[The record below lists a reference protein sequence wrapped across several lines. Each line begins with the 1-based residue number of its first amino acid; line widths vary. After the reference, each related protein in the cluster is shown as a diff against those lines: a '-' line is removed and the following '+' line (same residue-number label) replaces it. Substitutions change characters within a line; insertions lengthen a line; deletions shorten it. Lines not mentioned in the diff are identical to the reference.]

1 MWRHSIGEPRRKPRV
16 DAPEHH
22 RPCRSPGARR
32 PGREGARPRRSP
44 VRAGAPD
51 PRGQGTDRGDLEA
64 RTRASV
70 RDRRRNEQRRPGAA
84 APPVSAAGRERQEGA
99 GQVITQ
105 GLSRNRVILATAGTA
120 LALLLAALDQT
131 IVGTAIPRIVADL
144 NGLDRLAW
152 VTTAYLVT
160 STTMTPIA
168 GKLGDLFGRK
178 PFLLAGMIGFVAASA
193 LCGLSQDMTQ
203 LIVFRGIQGIF
214 GGVLFATVF
223 TVIGDLFPPE
233 SRGRVQ
239 GLFGGVF
246 GLSSIVGPTAGGFIT
261 DHWSWRWVFEVN
273 IPVGIVAVAVVLAG
287 LPYVRSK
294 ASWRDID
301 FFGAVTLAAGVV
313 PLLIALSITR
323 DHAWTSPE
331 VEGLLALAAV
341 MLAAFVFVESR
352 VEHPIVPLE
361 LFKNTTF
368 TVSMVVG
375 FLTAFG
381 MFGSILFTPLVFQ
394 GVLGISAT
402 NSGALITPMMFGLLG
417 ASTLTG
423 FAMRRVKRYRYLG
436 TLGVAVMIVGMY
448 LLSLITPSMPEWRVV
463 AALIVVGL
471 GLGTTFPLY
480 LTAVQVAL
488 PRSYMGVASSQIQ
501 FWRNLGG
508 TVGSSIL
515 GAVLANRLPD
525 YLKTRIGELHLPP
538 QALQHLPSGG
548 ANAVLQPGAL
558 SQLPPAVATAIRL
571 ALSDTLRDIYIFAG
585 LILIAALVAT
595 VFLKEVPLAGVPTQ
609 AFGEP
614 VPEDDDTKAREPVAV

>member
-1 MWRHSIGEPRRKPRV
+1 M
-16 DAPEHH
+16 
-22 RPCRSPGARR
+22 
-32 PGREGARPRRSP
+32 
-44 VRAGAPD
+44 
-51 PRGQGTDRGDLEA
+51 TEA
-64 RTRASV
+64 
-70 RDRRRNEQRRPGAA
+70 
-84 APPVSAAGRERQEGA
+84 
-99 GQVITQ
+99 ITH
-105 GLSRNRVILATAGTA
+105 GLSRQRVILATAGTM

-203 LIVFRGIQGIF
+203 LIVFRSIQGLF

-223 TVIGDLFPPE
+223 TVIGDLFPPDQ
-233 SRGRVQ
+233 RGRAQ
-239 GLFGGVF
+239 GLFGAVF
-246 GLSSIVGPTAGGFIT
+246 GLSSILGPTTGGFIT

-273 IPVGIVAVAVVLAG
+273 IPVGIIAVSVVLAG

-301 FFGAVTLAAGVV
+301 FWGALTLAAGVV
-313 PLLIALSITR
+313 PLLIGLTITR
-323 DHAWTSPE
+323 DHAWTSPQ
-331 VEGLLALAAV
+331 VTGLLALAAI
-341 MLAAFVFVESR
+341 MLGAFVFVESR
-352 VEHPIVPLE
+352 VKQPIVPLH
-361 LFKNTTF
+361 LFKNSTF

-417 ASTLTG
+417 ASTATG
-423 FAMRRVKRYRYLG
+423 FVMRRIRNYRYLG
-436 TLGVAVMIVGMY
+436 TLGVAVMIFGMW
-448 LLSLITPSMPEWRVV
+448 LLSQVTPTTPEWHVV
-463 AALIVVGL
+463 ADLIVIGL

-488 PRSYMGVASSQIQ
+488 PRQFMGVASSQIQ

-508 TVGSSIL
+508 TVGSAIL

-525 YLKTRIGELHLPP
+525 YLTARTAALHLPP
-538 QALQHLPSGG
+538 QVISSLPKTGS
-548 ANAVLQPGAL
+548 ANAILDPTLLGK
-558 SQLPPAVATAIRL
+558 LPAAFVQAIRL
-571 ALSDTLRDIYIFAG
+571 ALSDTLHDIYIFAG
-585 LILIAALVAT
+585 VILVIALVST
-595 VFLKEVPLAGVPTQ
+595 VFLKEVPLTGAAAGRGFDAP
-609 AFGEP
+609 P
-614 VPEDDDTKAREPVAV
+614 VELEEEEREAVAR

>member
-1 MWRHSIGEPRRKPRV
+1 
-16 DAPEHH
+16 
-22 RPCRSPGARR
+22 
-32 PGREGARPRRSP
+32 
-44 VRAGAPD
+44 
-51 PRGQGTDRGDLEA
+51 
-64 RTRASV
+64 
-70 RDRRRNEQRRPGAA
+70 
-84 APPVSAAGRERQEGA
+84 
-99 GQVITQ
+99 VITQ
-105 GLSRNRVILATAGTA
+105 GLSRNRVILATAGTM

-233 SRGRVQ
+233 NRGRVQ
-239 GLFGGVF
+239 GLFGAVF
-246 GLSSIVGPTAGGFIT
+246 GLSAIIGPTAGGFIT
-261 DHWSWRWVFEVN
+261 DHWGWRWVFEVN
-273 IPVGIVAVAVVLAG
+273 IPVGIVAVGVVLVG

-301 FFGAVTLAAGVV
+301 FWGAFALAAGVV

-331 VEGLLALAAV
+331 VVGLLALAAA
-341 MLAAFVFVESR
+341 MLAAFVFIEAR
-352 VEHPIVPLE
+352 VKQPIVPLE
-361 LFKNTTF
+361 LFKNPTF
-368 TVSMVVG
+368 TVSMIVG

-402 NSGALITPMMFGLLG
+402 NSGALITPMMFGLLA

-423 FAMRRVKRYRYLG
+423 LVMRRIKYYRFLG

-448 LLSLITPSMPEWRVV
+448 LLSQITPSTPEWHVV
-463 AALIVVGL
+463 ADLIVVGL
-471 GLGTTFPLY
+471 GIGTTFPLY

-488 PRSYMGVASSQIQ
+488 PRKHMGVASSQIQ

-525 YLKTRIGELHLPP
+525 YLKVRITALHLPA
-538 QALQHLPSGG
+538 QIHLPSGG
-548 ANAVLQPGAL
+548 ANAILQPGAL
-558 SQLPPAVATAIRL
+558 AQLPAPIAAAIRL
-571 ALSDTLRDIYIFAG
+571 ALADTLHDIYFFAG
-585 LILIAALVAT
+585 LILVVALVST
-595 VFLKEVPLAGVPTQ
+595 VFLKEVPLTSAAPTTGIGDPVSEDEATESRERVP
-609 AFGEP
+609 A
-614 VPEDDDTKAREPVAV
+614 

>member
-1 MWRHSIGEPRRKPRV
+1 MTPSLTH
-16 DAPEHH
+16 
-22 RPCRSPGARR
+22 
-32 PGREGARPRRSP
+32 
-44 VRAGAPD
+44 
-51 PRGQGTDRGDLEA
+51 
-64 RTRASV
+64 
-70 RDRRRNEQRRPGAA
+70 
-84 APPVSAAGRERQEGA
+84 
-99 GQVITQ
+99 
-105 GLSRNRVILATAGTA
+105 GLSRNRVILATAGTM

-178 PFLLAGMIGFVAASA
+178 PFLLLGMIGFVLASA
-193 LCGLSQDMTQ
+193 LCGLSQNMTE
-203 LIVFRGIQGIF
+203 LIVARGVQGIF

-223 TVIGDLFPPE
+223 TVIGDLFPVE
-233 SRGRVQ
+233 QRARAQ
-239 GLFGGVF
+239 GLFGAVF

-301 FFGAVTLAAGVV
+301 FWGAFTLAAGVV
-313 PLLIALSITR
+313 PMLIALSITR
-323 DHAWTSPE
+323 DHAWTSPQ
-331 VEGLLALAAV
+331 VMGLLALAAA
-341 MLAAFVFVESR
+341 MLAAFVAVESR
-352 VEHPIVPLE
+352 VEHPIVPLH
-361 LFKNTTF
+361 LFKNATF

-423 FAMRRVKRYRYLG
+423 FVMRRITAYRYLG
-436 TLGVAVMIVGMY
+436 TIGVAVMIFGMW
-448 LLSLITPSMPEWRVV
+448 LLSQITPSVPQWHVV
-463 AALIVVGL
+463 VDLIVVGL
-471 GLGTTFPLY
+471 GIGTTFPLY

-488 PRSYMGVASSQIQ
+488 PREYMGVASSQIQ

-508 TVGSSIL
+508 TVGSAIL
-515 GAVLANRLPD
+515 GAVLANRLPG
-525 YLKTRIGELHLPP
+525 YLSTQVAALNLPP
-538 QALQHLPSGG
+538 QVVANLPRNTS
-548 ANAVLQPGAL
+548 ANSILDPTLLAK
-558 SQLPPAVATAIRL
+558 LPPAFIHAIRL
-571 ALSDTLRDIYIFAG
+571 ALSNTLHDIYLMAG
-585 LILIAALVAT
+585 AILIVALVST
-595 VFLKEVPLAGVPTQ
+595 VFLKEVSLSGARPATGL
-609 AFGEP
+609 GEAP
-614 VPEDDDTKAREPVAV
+614 VPADEEEREASVATA

>member
-1 MWRHSIGEPRRKPRV
+1 MERGS
-16 DAPEHH
+16 
-22 RPCRSPGARR
+22 
-32 PGREGARPRRSP
+32 
-44 VRAGAPD
+44 GAPVHAG
-51 PRGQGTDRGDLEA
+51 RRIVQGR
-64 RTRASV
+64 S
-70 RDRRRNEQRRPGAA
+70 GAA
-84 APPVSAAGRERQEGA
+84 STSVPEAGGERQEGA
-99 GQVITQ
+99 REMTEAITH
-105 GLSRNRVILATAGTA
+105 GLSRQRVILATAGTM

-178 PFLLAGMIGFVAASA
+178 PFLLAGRIGFVAASA
-193 LCGLSQDMTQ
+193 LCGLSQNMTE
-203 LIVFRGIQGIF
+203 LIVARGVQGIF
-214 GGVLFATVF
+214 GGILFATVF
-223 TVIGDLFPPE
+223 TVIGDLFPPDQ
-233 SRGRVQ
+233 RGRLA
-239 GLFGGVF
+239 GLFGAVF
-246 GLSSIVGPTAGGFIT
+246 GLSSIVGPTTGGFIT

-273 IPVGIVAVAVVLAG
+273 IPVGIIAVIVVLVG

-301 FFGAVTLAAGVV
+301 FWGALTLAAGVV

-331 VEGLLALAAV
+331 VVGLLALAAA
-341 MLAAFVFVESR
+341 MLAAFVFVEGR
-352 VEHPIVPLE
+352 VKQPIVPLE

-368 TVSMVVG
+368 TVSMIVG

-402 NSGALITPMMFGLLG
+402 NSGALITPMMFGML
-417 ASTLTG
+417 APRTLTG
-423 FAMRRVKRYRYLG
+423 FAMRRIKYYRFLG

-448 LLSLITPSMPEWRVV
+448 LLSLISPTTPEWRVV

-488 PRSYMGVASSQIQ
+488 PRKHMGVASSQIQ

-515 GAVLANRLPD
+515 GAVLANRLPG
-525 YLKTRIGELHLPP
+525 YLNTRVTRLHLPP
-538 QALQHLPSGG
+538 ALLSHL
-548 ANAVLQPGAL
+548 
-558 SQLPPAVATAIRL
+558 
-571 ALSDTLRDIYIFAG
+571 
-585 LILIAALVAT
+585 
-595 VFLKEVPLAGVPTQ
+595 
-609 AFGEP
+609 
-614 VPEDDDTKAREPVAV
+614 

>member
-1 MWRHSIGEPRRKPRV
+1 VSE
-16 DAPEHH
+16 
-22 RPCRSPGARR
+22 
-32 PGREGARPRRSP
+32 
-44 VRAGAPD
+44 
-51 PRGQGTDRGDLEA
+51 TL
-64 RTRASV
+64 T
-70 RDRRRNEQRRPGAA
+70 RRRM
-84 APPVSAAGRERQEGA
+84 
-99 GQVITQ
+99 
-105 GLSRNRVILATAGTA
+105 ILATAGTM

-178 PFLLAGMIGFVAASA
+178 PFLLAGMIGFVASSV

-203 LIVFRGIQGIF
+203 LIVFRGIQGLF

-223 TVIGDLFPPE
+223 TVIADLFPPHQ
-233 SRGRVQ
+233 RGRAQ

-261 DHWSWRWVFEVN
+261 DHWGWRWVFEVN
-273 IPVGIVAVAVVLAG
+273 IPVGIIAVVVVMLG

-301 FFGAVTLAAGVV
+301 FWGAAALAAGVV

-323 DHAWTSPE
+323 DHAWTSPQ
-331 VEGLLALAAV
+331 VTGLLAVAV
-341 MLAAFVFVESR
+341 LMLAAFVFIESR
-352 VEHPIVPLE
+352 VAQPIVPLE
-361 LFKNTTF
+361 LFKNPTF
-368 TVSMVVG
+368 TVSMIVG

-402 NSGALITPMMFGLLG
+402 NSGALITPMMFGLLA

-423 FAMRRVKRYRYLG
+423 FVMRRIKYYRFLG
-436 TLGVAVMIVGMY
+436 TLGVAVMIGGMW
-448 LLSLITPSMPEWRVV
+448 LLSRITPSSAEWNVV

-471 GLGTTFPLY
+471 GIGVTFPLY

-488 PRSYMGVASSQIQ
+488 PRKYLGVASSQIQ
-501 FWRNLGG
+501 FWRNMGG
-508 TVGSSIL
+508 TVGSAIL
-515 GAVLANRLPD
+515 GAVLSTRLPD
-525 YLKTRIGELHLPP
+525 YLKTRVTALHLPP
-538 QALQHLPSGG
+538 QVGAHLPTGS
-548 ANAVLQPGAL
+548 AQSILQPDVLAK
-558 SQLPPAVATAIRL
+558 LPPAFVHAIRL
-571 ALSDTLRDIYIFAG
+571 ALSDTLRDIYFFAG
-585 LILIAALVAT
+585 LILVVALVST
-595 VFLKEVPLAGVPTQ
+595 VFLKEVPIPTTGKEAAPGV
-609 AFGEP
+609 GEP
-614 VPEDDDTKAREPVAV
+614 PPVEEPVEAELDGETERVPA

>member
-1 MWRHSIGEPRRKPRV
+1 MTDTTTLTS
-16 DAPEHH
+16 
-22 RPCRSPGARR
+22 RPM
-32 PGREGARPRRSP
+32 
-44 VRAGAPD
+44 
-51 PRGQGTDRGDLEA
+51 TH
-64 RTRASV
+64 
-70 RDRRRNEQRRPGAA
+70 
-84 APPVSAAGRERQEGA
+84 
-99 GQVITQ
+99 
-105 GLSRNRVILATAGTA
+105 GLSRNRIILATAGTM

-178 PFLLAGMIGFVAASA
+178 PFLLAGMIGFVVASA
-193 LCGLSQDMTQ
+193 FCGLAQDMNQ
-203 LIVFRGIQGIF
+203 LILFRGIQGLF

-233 SRGRVQ
+233 QRGRAQ
-239 GLFGGVF
+239 GLFGAVF

-273 IPVGIVAVAVVLAG
+273 IPVGIIAVAVVTAG
-287 LPYVRSK
+287 LPFVRSR

-301 FFGAVTLAAGVV
+301 FLGAFTLAAGVV
-313 PLLIALSITR
+313 PLLIALTITR
-323 DHAWTSPE
+323 DHAWTSPQ
-331 VEGLLALAAV
+331 VLGLMALAAV
-341 MLAAFVFVESR
+341 MLVAFVAVESR
-352 VEHPIVPLE
+352 VEQPIVPLH
-361 LFKNTTF
+361 LFRNPTF

-423 FAMRRVKRYRYLG
+423 FAMRRIKYYRYLG
-436 TLGVAVMIVGMY
+436 TLGVAVMIFGMW
-448 LLSLITPSMPEWRVV
+448 LLSQVTPATAEWHVV
-463 AALIVVGL
+463 ADLIVVGL
-471 GLGTTFPLY
+471 GIGVTFPLY

-488 PRSYMGVASSQIQ
+488 PRQYMGVASSQIQ

-508 TVGSSIL
+508 TVGSAIL

-525 YLKTRIGELHLPP
+525 YLKTRVADLNLPAQVVNSLP
-538 QALQHLPSGG
+538 KGGSANSILDPALLARLP
-548 ANAVLQPGAL
+548 
-558 SQLPPAVATAIRL
+558 LPFVHAIRL
-571 ALSDTLRDIYIFAG
+571 ALSDSLRDIYIFAG
-585 LILIAALVAT
+585 VILIAALIST
-595 VFLKEVPLAGVPTQ
+595 IFLREVPLTGARPELGLAEP
-609 AFGEP
+609 P
-614 VPEDDDTKAREPVAV
+614 VPPEEDEREASVIPA

>member
-1 MWRHSIGEPRRKPRV
+1 MSEMATER
-16 DAPEHH
+16 
-22 RPCRSPGARR
+22 
-32 PGREGARPRRSP
+32 
-44 VRAGAPD
+44 
-51 PRGQGTDRGDLEA
+51 
-64 RTRASV
+64 
-70 RDRRRNEQRRPGAA
+70 AA
-84 APPVSAAGRERQEGA
+84 AAD
-99 GQVITQ
+99 TTMHLTH
-105 GLSRNRVILATAGTA
+105 GLSRNRVILATAGTM

-178 PFLLAGMIGFVAASA
+178 PFLLTGMIGFVAASA

-203 LIVFRGIQGIF
+203 LIVFRGIQGVF

-223 TVIGDLFPPE
+223 TVIGDLFPP
-233 SRGRVQ
+233 SQRARLQ
-239 GLFGGVF
+239 GVFGAVF
-246 GLSSIVGPTAGGFIT
+246 GLSSIIGPTTGGFIT
-261 DHWSWRWVFEVN
+261 DHYSWRWVFEVN
-273 IPVGIVAVAVVLAG
+273 IPVGIIAVIVVLAG

-301 FFGAVTLAAGVV
+301 FWGALTLAGGVV

-323 DHAWTSPE
+323 DHAWTSPQ
-331 VEGLLALAAV
+331 VSGLLALAAV
-341 MLAAFVFVESR
+341 MLAAFIFVESR
-352 VEHPIVPLE
+352 AKQPIVPLH
-361 LFKNTTF
+361 LFANPTF

-423 FAMRRVKRYRYLG
+423 FLMRRIRYYRFLG
-436 TLGVAVMIVGMY
+436 TIGVAIMIFGMY
-448 LLSLITPSMPEWRVV
+448 LLSQITPSVPEWHVV
-463 AALIVVGL
+463 ADLIIVGL
-471 GLGTTFPLY
+471 GLGVTFPLY
-480 LTAVQVAL
+480 LTAVQTAL
-488 PRSYMGVASSQIQ
+488 PRRYMGVASSQIQ

-508 TVGSSIL
+508 TVGSAIL

-525 YLKTRIGELHLPP
+525 YLKTRILDLHLPP
-538 QALQHLPSGG
+538 AVLGRIPQSGG
-548 ANAVLQPGAL
+548 ANSILDPAL
-558 SQLPPAVATAIRL
+558 MSKLPPVFVHAIRL
-571 ALSDTLRDIYIFAG
+571 ALSDTLHDIYVFAG
-585 LILIAALVAT
+585 VVLIAALVST
-595 VFLKEVPLAGVPTQ
+595 VFMKEAPLTGARVTPGFEAPPEEEEEPEMAVAAG
-609 AFGEP
+609 
-614 VPEDDDTKAREPVAV
+614 